1 MPRKSTAL
9 SVITGLLGAFLLL
22 VNSSVAAVTV
32 AELQAAGK
40 LQIKTWIEPDAD
52 IIARQQLKLQIEVAT
67 DKSFSGGTRIG
78 HIEVKDAIVL
88 QREDFALNSIRE
100 AGDTTWTVQ
109 QWTLVVYPQRN
120 GEFEIPRVPL
130 TLSILGEDFKPI
142 TGQAKT
148 QPLTFTVGQPA
159 ALLDQPAWVATSR
172 FEVEEAFDK
181 SLEDLKPGDALQ
193 RTIRISADNL
203 PAMMLP
209 PVLTDGVPGIA
220 AYAKPAQLSDKVNRG
235 DYLAE
240 RSQKITYVIEK
251 SGDYQLPEQRFFWW
265 NLESEEVETIVLPAH
280 DLIVAGVPGQAEAD
294 SEMAQPG
301 VVERLTNLLPVIYRF
316 APYGMVL
323 LILLWLARRWF
334 VSHDRKATATTE
346 PSKGWLLKQARLACR
361 QNNDAGALDYLYQWM
376 RYQGLSPDSIAMQVS
391 ALVDGELKQAYDGVM
406 RALYTQ
412 ENASSSD
419 TWRFIKQ
426 FTDAIEKRQKPRFS
440 LQWNVD
446 LKLN

>member
-9 SVITGLLGAFLLL
+9 SMITALLGAFLLL
-22 VNSSVAAVTV
+22 VNSSVTAATLT
-32 AELQAAGK
+32 ELQAAGK
-40 LQIKTWIEPDAD
+40 LQIKTWIEPGAG

-109 QWTLVVYPQRN
+109 QWTLVVYPQRD
-120 GEFEIPRVPL
+120 GEFEIPAVPL

-148 QPLTFTVGQPA
+148 QPQAFTAGQPA
-159 ALLDQPAWVATSR
+159 ALQGQQAWVATSR
-172 FEVEEAFDK
+172 FEVEEEFNK
-181 SLEDLKPGDALQ
+181 SLVELKPGDALQ

-209 PVLTDGVPGIA
+209 PVSTEAVPGIA
-220 AYAKPAQLSDKVNRG
+220 AYAKPAKLVDKINRG

-240 RSQKITYVIEK
+240 RSQQITYVIEK
-251 SGDYQLPEQRFFWW
+251 PGDYQLPEQIFYWW
-265 NLESEEVETIVLPAH
+265 NLETGAVETIVLPAH
-280 DLIVAGVPGQAEAD
+280 DLVVAGLPGQAEAE
-294 SEMAQPG
+294 SGMVQPG
-301 VVERLTNLLPVIYRF
+301 VAERLKNLLSVIYRL
-316 APYGMVL
+316 APYGIVL
-323 LILLWLARRWF
+323 LLLLWLVRKWF
-334 VSHDRKATATTE
+334 VSHDRKATVTTM
-346 PSKGWLLKQARLACR
+346 PSAGWLLKQARLACR

-376 RYQGLSPDSIAMQVS
+376 RYQGLPPDSIGMQVMR
-391 ALVDGELKQAYDGVM
+391 LVDGELKQAYDGVM